1 MLERYAWGHGSETRD
16 QAKGSPGKCS
26 GEVGF
31 SSVGPG
37 PKARGGWPK
46 GDGPRPMGRILC
58 AMASSGPR
66 FACAIMC
73 TMFAL
78 SCISGT
84 RHRGLMDTW
93 SPEGAEVDYLVGNFD
108 GRLIGRHIG

>member
-16 QAKGSPGKCS
+16 QAEGSPGKCS

-31 SSVGPG
+31 SSVEPG
-37 PKARGGWPK
+37 PEAQGGWPK

-73 TMFAL
+73 YHVCATMYL
-78 SCISGT
+78 
-84 RHRGLMDTW
+84 RHKAPG
-93 SPEGAEVDYLVGNFD
+93 FD
-108 GRLIGRHIG
+108 GHLVSRGC